1 VLQQLV
7 LLQVLE
13 LLLELLLEL
22 PQEQLRWCRGCEWW
36 CPNNRRKRWLLRMQE
51 QVHNRSS

>member
-7 LLQVLE
+7 LLQV
-13 LLLELLLEL
+13 LELLLEL